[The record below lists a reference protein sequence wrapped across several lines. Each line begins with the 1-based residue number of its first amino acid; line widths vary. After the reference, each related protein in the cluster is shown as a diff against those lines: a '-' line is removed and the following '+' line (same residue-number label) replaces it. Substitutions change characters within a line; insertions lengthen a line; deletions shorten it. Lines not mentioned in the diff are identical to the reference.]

1 MTGTELYAD
10 IEHACSLYEN
20 WIDVEVDGAVTQHFV
35 LPVGRNRVCIFRGM
49 ERDEMKHVWIIR
61 DTQAM
66 HDDPENAL
74 DIHVL
79 WSDGIFSPV
88 ERKKV
93 RLEFVGDSLTSGEGL
108 NGAVGSMAWNP
119 GFMNASLSFP
129 YLTAKMMNAEY
140 RCVSESGWGVA
151 SSWDGNRAF
160 VIPPYYEQVAGL
172 LIGEKNRERGAQD
185 VYDFSSWRP
194 DAVIVNLGTNDMNAS
209 AHTQEGLLRESIRA
223 FLRMVRKDNPK
234 AEVIWAYGLHGHA
247 GEAVIRDA
255 VETYASE
262 TKDVHMRYL
271 SLTDTAPDEMG
282 SREHPGLVAHARAA
296 REIVSVLRERIP
308 G

>member
-20 WIDVEVDGAVTQHFV
+20 WIDVEVDGAVTQHFM

-49 ERDEMKHVWIIR
+49 ERDEMKHVRI
-61 DTQAM
+61 
-66 HDDPENAL
+66 
-74 DIHVL
+74 
-79 WSDGIFSPV
+79 
-88 ERKKV
+88 
-93 RLEFVGDSLTSGEGL
+93 
-108 NGAVGSMAWNP
+108 
-119 GFMNASLSFP
+119 
-129 YLTAKMMNAEY
+129 
-140 RCVSESGWGVA
+140 
-151 SSWDGNRAF
+151 
-160 VIPPYYEQVAGL
+160 
-172 LIGEKNRERGAQD
+172 
-185 VYDFSSWRP
+185 
-194 DAVIVNLGTNDMNAS
+194 
-209 AHTQEGLLRESIRA
+209 
-223 FLRMVRKDNPK
+223 
-234 AEVIWAYGLHGHA
+234 
-247 GEAVIRDA
+247 IRDA

>member
-1 MTGTELYAD
+1 M
-10 IEHACSLYEN
+10 
-20 WIDVEVDGAVTQHFV
+20 
-35 LPVGRNRVCIFRGM
+35 
-49 ERDEMKHVWIIR
+49 
-61 DTQAM
+61 
-66 HDDPENAL
+66 
-74 DIHVL
+74 
-79 WSDGIFSPV
+79 
-88 ERKKV
+88 
-93 RLEFVGDSLTSGEGL
+93 
-108 NGAVGSMAWNP
+108 
-119 GFMNASLSFP
+119 
-129 YLTAKMMNAEY
+129 
-140 RCVSESGWGVA
+140 
-151 SSWDGNRAF
+151 
-160 VIPPYYEQVAGL
+160 IPPYYEQVAGL

-282 SREHPGLVAHARAA
+282 SREHPGPVAHARAA